1 MHSILCTRLNSISDA
16 VPEAAALASW
26 AFSGPTRLAGSSVKF
41 TVALGTLVTVAEILG
56 YDGDLHYDC
65 DLLFGLRRLP
75 RWPILTDLRT
85 QRSPRDYLM
94 ERMRG
99 DSNLEG
105 MN

>member
-1 MHSILCTRLNSISDA
+1 MHSIKFDIGRG
-16 VPEAAALASW
+16 PR
-26 AFSGPTRLAGSSVKF
+26 SGRTGIVGVLGLHATGEGPCVKF
-41 TVALGTLVTVAEILG
+41 TVALGTLVTVPEILG

-99 DSNLEG
+99 DSNLEE